1 MFSFFQQLADL
12 PSSVTERAKSILL
25 ERVSEGLQQ
34 EGVQR
39 EGVRLL
45 EALPEAVHQEGARL
59 LESLPEA
66 VHQEGARLLEAVPV
80 VVEGASSTVIGLAVG
95 LGLSA
100 VVILGFVGFGYL
112 LYRVSG

>member
-1 MFSFFQQLADL
+1 MFNLSNLFSFFQQLADL

-59 LESLPEA
+59 LE
-66 VHQEGARLLEAVPV
+66 AVPA